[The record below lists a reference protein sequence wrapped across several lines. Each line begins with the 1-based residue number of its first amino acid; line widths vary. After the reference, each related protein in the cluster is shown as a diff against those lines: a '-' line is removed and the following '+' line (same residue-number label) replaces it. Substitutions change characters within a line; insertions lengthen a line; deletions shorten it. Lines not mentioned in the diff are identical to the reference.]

1 MMLALLA
8 AIFLTYY
15 VQGGRK
21 FRIASRKA
29 FYQTLKERR
38 VGPGSPLWIRQLAA
52 QWWRHSITFTE
63 EGGMTIR
70 PTYPYRVW
78 GSRWGKAGVV
88 AGLAV
93 ATVAVS
99 WWLGMPV
106 PLVLG
111 VTRTW
116 DNGGGTGIWN
126 SATNWSDDT
135 LPVAADDVVFDATS
149 TANCSVDIAVPALTS
164 LSVNAGYT
172 GTITVNLT
180 QTATWGTTTV
190 AAGTVNTNGNATII
204 GSFVQT
210 GGTWTCG
217 ASTITDNGGYNRSGG
232 TMNPNTGI
240 WDFNGTG
247 TIQGASV
254 SATAEF
260 GQVRLNSASSNVTL
274 AVDVGSKEW
283 RHTTSGG
290 VLAGG
295 GKTITLSGAT
305 GNTGMFI
312 LAAGTTISGVLDL
325 VVSTAQG
332 SHDARTYQNS
342 GTGNVRN
349 FTMNNGAGD
358 SIRFATTAWV
368 LDGTYTNTQGILN
381 QNGISL
387 TVTGAA
393 AVNGGTLQTG
403 GATAT
408 FNGSYTLG
416 ASGAMTNTTGIWD
429 FNSTVVINAS
439 FTNAGTIR
447 WGTTTKTIAASVTV
461 TNTGTSEV
469 EGGTW
474 TGGSATTS
482 ILANSGTWTWATCTM
497 GLLDIQFDFTT
508 VGTLTFNDNMTVD
521 AITVAASTGLTCS
534 TAGKTITVNGA
545 KDISVSGTLVST
557 GTSGSNVVWTGH
569 RSFQIITTTIQT
581 ATFTTF
587 SGLDTNVAWNNGTDL
602 SIGTG
607 AQLQLGTCTYTTVG
621 MQATSGWISSI
632 TDQGTANAHVFYGI
646 LNASAPDA
654 SYEIANG
661 DNVTI
666 KNADA
671 YSTSFNSV
679 LTTDQD
685 EYCLKVTINASTTLV
700 INAGKVLTCG
710 RIVQNGTLTNNG
722 VIEGISF
729 PASSAVVISSI
740 QRTFWLNSQFLYSN
754 PPQNADFYV
763 GVT

>member
-15 VQGGRK
+15 VEGARYT
-21 FRIASRKA
+21 RIESRKA

-38 VGPGSPLWIRQLAA
+38 IGPGSPVWIRQLAA
-52 QWWRHSITFTE
+52 KWWRHTITFTP

-70 PTYPYRVW
+70 PTWPYRVW
-78 GSRWGKAGVV
+78 GSGWGKAGVV

-93 ATVAVS
+93 ASVAVS
-99 WWLGMPV
+99 GGLGMPV
-106 PLVLG
+106 PLILG

-116 DNGGGTGIWN
+116 SAAGASSWSVDASWSGGVKPA
-126 SATNWSDDT
+126 AT
-135 LPVAADDVVFDATS
+135 DDVVFDATS
-149 TANCSVDIAVPALTS
+149 TQTCSVDEATSALTS
-164 LSVNAGYT
+164 FSVNSGYP
-172 GTITVNLT
+172 GTITVNFV
-180 QTATWGTTTV
+180 QTATWGATTI
-190 AAGTVNTNGNATII
+190 AAGTTNTN
-204 GSFVQT
+204 
-210 GGTWTCG
+210 
-217 ASTITDNGGYNRSGG
+217 NGGYNRSGG

-710 RIVQNGTLTNNG
+710 RIVINGTLTNNG